1 MERTFFFLGFCPK
14 RYSGSVAGLQFG
26 LGKAE
31 SIFSGEKDFRFASAL
46 FRTAGILVSAMQEG
60 AGGMCGG
67 FAGLEKEKARNIFP
81 ERHGIFLSI
90 APLQW
95 YP

>member
-67 FAGLEKEKARNIFP
+67 FAGLEKEKA
-81 ERHGIFLSI
+81 L
-90 APLQW
+90 
-95 YP
+95 

>member
-46 FRTAGILVSAMQEG
+46 FRTAGVLVSAMQAG
-60 AGGMCGG
+60 AGGMRGG
-67 FAGLEKEKARNIFP
+67 FAGLEKDKARHIFT
-81 ERHGIFLSI
+81 ERHLKFLEKTVS
-90 APLQW
+90 AEV
-95 YP
+95 